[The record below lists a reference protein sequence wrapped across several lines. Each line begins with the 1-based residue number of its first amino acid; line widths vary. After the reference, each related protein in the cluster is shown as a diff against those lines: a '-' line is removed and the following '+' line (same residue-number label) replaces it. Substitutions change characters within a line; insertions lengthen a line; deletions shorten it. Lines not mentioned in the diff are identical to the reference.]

1 MDISAVLNSGT
12 FAFASDNSSRKDGE
26 FQDMVNGMLSEN
38 TLSGQDETLWTHCPQ
53 IGQCFGSVVISPKA
67 QALMRENS
75 ELCESITSQIEALSK
90 NTGNNS
96 HDDLIIV
103 DRNGEVC
110 RYSTKDDT
118 PTHPTKEELRE
129 AAKARA
135 RKKARLDAYFHR
147 LEKVCI
153 KRKLVEI
160 ENAGRKSK
168 KYRLPIT
175 LLDRLAESQRITSPP
190 DPLAFDSF

>member
-1 MDISAVLNSGT
+1 MDISVIFNSGT
-12 FAFASDNSSRKDGE
+12 FAFASDNSTRKDGE

-38 TLSGQDETLWTHCPQ
+38 TLSEQDEPLWTHCQQ

-67 QALMRENS
+67 EALMRENS
-75 ELCESITSQIEALSK
+75 ELCESITSQIEALRK
-90 NTGNNS
+90 NTGKNS
-96 HDDLIIV
+96 RDDFIIV
-103 DRNGEVC
+103 DKNGEV
-110 RYSTKDDT
+110 RSYNTKDDA

-190 DPLAFDSF
+190 DPLAFDIF